1 MVPDSQDRKGLN
13 WSWANPPHDSW
24 ALGNQ
29 FRLGTYIFELQYC
42 LKQDMSFKMSLCDFL
57 LKKKQKNKKTKTKQ
71 KKHTKKRAD
80 WSKLWTSRKL

>member
-13 WSWANPPHDSW
+13 WSWANLPHDSW

-57 LKKKQKNKKTKTKQ
+57 FKKKKKQKNT
-71 KKHTKKRAD
+71 HKKRAD